1 MNRLTKYI
9 SAVFVFLMVVSSF
22 SVTTMACSC
31 CDGTYVLAPLLDDE
45 YELYVDID
53 ILEEYEEAARY
64 IAKTVYGEARGESTT
79 VQAAVIWTILNRVD
93 ERKTQTNKDVIAI
106 ITKKGQF
113 HGYKEKYPVEEEYF
127 DLAIDVISRWLLEKR
142 GVEDV
147 GRVLPKEYTFFAG
160 YKHMRFRDAYDGDF
174 NYWDWSLESPYEE
187 D

>member
-1 MNRLTKYI
+1 MNRLCKTI
-9 SAVFVFLMVVSSF
+9 CAIFIASLTAFTCFSTASA
-22 SVTTMACSC
+22 C
-31 CDGTYVLAPLLDDE
+31 CVLVPAPLVTECELGN
-45 YELYVDID
+45 ELYINPD
-53 ILEEYEEAARY
+53 ILEEYESAARY

-93 ERKTQTNKDVIAI
+93 ERETQTNKDIIAI

-113 HGYKEKYPVEEEYF
+113 HGYKEEYPVEEEYF

-160 YKHMRFRDAYDGDF
+160 YRNMRFRDAYDGDF

>member
-9 SAVFVFLMVVSSF
+9 SAILVFLMVISSF

-31 CDGTYVLAPLLDDE
+31 NEGTYVLAPLLDDG

-53 ILEEYEEAARY
+53 ILEEYELAARY

-93 ERKTQTNKDVIAI
+93 EGESYTGKDIIRV

-113 HGYKEKYPVEEEYF
+113 HGYKEKYPVEGEYF
-127 DLAIDVISRWLLEKR
+127 DLALDVISRWLSEKN

-147 GRVLPKEYTFFAG
+147 GRVLPKEYTFFDG
-160 YKHMRFRDAYDGDF
+160 YRHMRFRDAYDGEF
-174 NYWDWSLESPYEE
+174 NYWDWSLESPYK
-187 D
+187 DQ